1 MLTYFIIVPI
11 LVAVLL
17 FMLSHEKVGRAIAI
31 IFQVGFVGAAYY
43 LFTLSQ
49 QGEIL
54 TTIGGYE
61 SVLGIVLR
69 ADNVSTVFVLIV
81 AVFFLIASIYSFR
94 EKNSRLFWFLMF
106 LWQGALVGIFLTR
119 DLFNVFVLIEVVTIV
134 VAILIMFKRK
144 KRYMYDGMFYLMVNV
159 LVIKFYL
166 FGLGYLYR
174 MTGTLD
180 MHVATQ
186 ALANIDP
193 SSQMLPYVLMMTSIA
208 FKSALFPLFSWL
220 PKAHGSPGAP
230 SAVSAVLSGL
240 HIKCTIYL
248 FLRVQDM
255 FSAVASNEFFLVI
268 GIITA
273 VVGFTMAM
281 AQSDIKLILAYSTV
295 SQIGLIF
302 TALSIGSYYSHI
314 GGMYHIVNHALFKGG
329 LFLSAGAIAKSYGTR
344 NVNEI
349 RGVLRR
355 YPIVGIA
362 TLIAILGMI
371 GAPFFN
377 GSISKYF
384 MVSDTTTHMNWI
396 LTFLSLGTIITFI
409 KYSTMLFGKPTEPN
423 VNKGADTDVSVADTT
438 IPMEQQISTF
448 ILGALCF
455 VTGIFGL
462 QSIRFLFG
470 ATVYIDVLGYL
481 EKAGIF
487 FVSLVAGFFIFK
499 YFVNTNDLLKRVGR
513 YELGFRGVCVCIGV
527 FFAALLLAVG
537 VL

>member
-11 LVAVLL
+11 LIAVLL
-17 FMLSHEKVGRAIAI
+17 FMLSHVKAGRAIAI
-31 IFQVGFVGAAYY
+31 LFQAGFTGAAFY

-69 ADNVSTVFVLIV
+69 ADSVSAVFVLITTI
-81 AVFFLIASIYSFR
+81 FFLIASIYSFH
-94 EKNSRLFWFLMF
+94 EKDSRLFWFLMF

-119 DLFNVFVLIEVVTIV
+119 DLFNAFVLIEVVTIV
-134 VAILIMFKRK
+134 VAILIMFNRDKRS
-144 KRYMYDGMFYLMVNV
+144 MYDGMFYLMLNV

-174 MTGTLD
+174 MAGTMD
-180 MHVATQ
+180 MEVARL
-186 ALANIDP
+186 ALANVDRA
-193 SSQMLPYVLMMTSIA
+193 SQLLPYALMMTSIA
-208 FKSALFPLFSWL
+208 FKCALLPLFSWL
-220 PKAHGSPGAP
+220 PKAHGSPAAP
-230 SAVSAVLSGL
+230 SAVSAILSGL

-248 FLRVQDM
+248 FLRVQEM
-255 FSAVASNEFFLVI
+255 FATVATHEFFLVI

-281 AQSDIKLILAYSTV
+281 SQSDIKLILAYSTV

-302 TALSIGSYYSHI
+302 TALSMGSYYSQI

-329 LFLSAGAIAKSYGTR
+329 LFLGAGAIAKAYGTR
-344 NVNEI
+344 NIHQI

-355 YPIVGIA
+355 YPLMGIA

-384 MVSDTTTHMNWI
+384 MVSDTTTQMNWI

-409 KYSTMLFGKPTEPN
+409 KYSTMLFGKSDAEP
-423 VNKGADTDVSVADTT
+423 KADVK
-438 IPMEQQISTF
+438 IPVEQQISTF

-462 QSIRFLFG
+462 QSIRFLFN
-470 ATVYIDVLGYL
+470 ATVYIDALGYL

-487 FVSLVAGFFIFK
+487 FASLIAGFFIFK
-499 YFVNTNDLLKRVGR
+499 YFVNTSDFLKRLGR
-513 YELGFRGVCVCIGV
+513 FELGFRSVCVCIGV
-527 FFAALLLAVG
+527 FFAALLLTVG